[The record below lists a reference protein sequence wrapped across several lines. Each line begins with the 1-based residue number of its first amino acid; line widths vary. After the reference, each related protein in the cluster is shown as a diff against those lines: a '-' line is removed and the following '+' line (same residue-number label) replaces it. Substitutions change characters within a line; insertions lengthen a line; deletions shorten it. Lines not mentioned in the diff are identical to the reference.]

1 MTFRPAFR
9 VTGTRQRNGRRV
21 RSVLSPAA
29 LFLSL
34 LVLAACGTLEM
45 GIERPGTAT
54 VQATA
59 AKTDVPAESSP
70 TAPSQTPSP
79 MPPSPA
85 ATPSPPGGIDLPG
98 SLYFQATDLA
108 SDGYRRSIWRLDPG
122 DTEVERVTAPELDV
136 PGFDV
141 WPGDGRVAYATEMG
155 RLYWAMPEEE
165 PHLLYDAGGQA
176 EDAPMIESVAWSP
189 EGDQLAFTL
198 RHLSEQI
205 KSDGLWLL
213 RLGTGAPTK
222 LLDNRYLDPS
232 TANANDVRVITRPV
246 WSPDGSALLLTA
258 HYWEWTDILWLD
270 PVVSDPSEANL
281 HDPAGD
287 VWLNGSWTGDGRS
300 ILLSGIG
307 YSQYGDL
314 ALVQRD
320 TGESELLLSGEAE
333 GLFIHNA
340 HELRAGI
347 AFLASDAA
355 SPQDTRLYVG
365 ARREDGFTFSE
376 AGPDRGLCSPGYVR
390 EIAWDPAGELAVIS
404 CDEGAE
410 LISLDGAVDVDLE
423 PFLGPLGKNGYRLQ
437 AFWGP
442 APTADSS
449 AGSGTAASPPT
460 QEQGTGPVSVRKWGD
475 IGAPGRLRS

>member
-1 MTFRPAFR
+1 MTFPPTFR
-9 VTGTRQRNGRRV
+9 VSGTCRCGGRRV
-21 RSVLSPAA
+21 RPALSLAA

-34 LVLAACGTLEM
+34 LVLGACGTLEM
-45 GIERPGTAT
+45 GIERPGTAI

-59 AKTDVPAESSP
+59 VPTEIPEGPSL
-70 TAPSQTPSP
+70 TAPYQTPSP

-85 ATPSPPGGIDLPG
+85 ATPSPPGGIDLPR
-98 SLYFQATDLA
+98 SLYFLATDLA
-108 SDGYRRSIWRLDPG
+108 SDGYRRGVWRLDPG
-122 DTEVERVTAPELDV
+122 DTDVERITAPELDV
-136 PGFDV
+136 PAFDV
-141 WPGDGRVAYATEMG
+141 WLGDGRVAYATEMG
-155 RLYWAMPEEE
+155 CLYWVMPGEE
-165 PHLLYDAGGQA
+165 PHLLYDAAGQA
-176 EDAPMIESVAWSP
+176 EDAPLIESVAWSP
-189 EGDQLAFTL
+189 EGDELAFTL
-198 RHLSEQI
+198 RHLSEQT

-213 RLGTGAPTK
+213 ILGDETPTK

-232 TANANDVRVITRPV
+232 TGNVNDVRVIAHPI
-246 WSPDGSALLLTA
+246 WSPDGSALLLTG

-270 PVVSDPSEANL
+270 PVVLDPSEANL
-281 HDPAGD
+281 HDPPGD

-347 AFLASDAA
+347 AFLAADAA
-355 SPQDTRLYVG
+355 GPPDTRLYVG
-365 ARREDGFTFSE
+365 ARGEGGFTYAA

-404 CDEGAE
+404 CDQGAQ
-410 LISLDGAVDVDLE
+410 LIYLDGAVDVDLE
-423 PFLGPLGKNGYRLQ
+423 PFLGPLGGTGYRLR

-442 APTADSS
+442 V
-449 AGSGTAASPPT
+449 PP
-460 QEQGTGPVSVRKWGD
+460 GV
-475 IGAPGRLRS
+475 